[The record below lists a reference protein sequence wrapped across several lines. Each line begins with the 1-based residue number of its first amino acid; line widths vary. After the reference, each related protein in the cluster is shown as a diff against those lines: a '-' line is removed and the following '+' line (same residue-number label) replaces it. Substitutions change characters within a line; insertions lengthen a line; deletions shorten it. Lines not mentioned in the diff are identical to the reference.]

1 MKTRPLIAL
10 DADGVLLDYSL
21 AYAHLWERA
30 FGYFPK
36 ELDKNAYWPLD
47 RWEVEA
53 LDGERLSIFKDCMDE
68 QFWSTIPAVEHA
80 VQACHRLHDAGFNLV
95 CVTALRPQF
104 QNARLQNLRDVGFPT
119 ERVIATGRSTG
130 DRSPKAAAIEQLGA
144 AAFVDDYLPYFKG
157 IKPSTHLALI
167 CRGSTRSP
175 NVGPDLKI
183 VHSQHSSLAAFA
195 DWMLRSGPGN
205 SGISSIS

>member
-53 LDGERLSIFKDCMDE
+53 LDGERLSIPDGQVKFPHPWPP
-68 QFWSTIPAVEHA
+68 QIPPGRTT
-80 VQACHRLHDAGFNLV
+80 RL
-95 CVTALRPQF
+95 
-104 QNARLQNLRDVGFPT
+104 
-119 ERVIATGRSTG
+119 
-130 DRSPKAAAIEQLGA
+130 
-144 AAFVDDYLPYFKG
+144 
-157 IKPSTHLALI
+157 
-167 CRGSTRSP
+167 
-175 NVGPDLKI
+175 
-183 VHSQHSSLAAFA
+183 
-195 DWMLRSGPGN
+195 
-205 SGISSIS
+205 

>member
-53 LDGERLSIFKDCMDE
+53 LDGERLLN
-68 QFWSTIPAVEHA
+68 P
-80 VQACHRLHDAGFNLV
+80 
-95 CVTALRPQF
+95 
-104 QNARLQNLRDVGFPT
+104 
-119 ERVIATGRSTG
+119 
-130 DRSPKAAAIEQLGA
+130 
-144 AAFVDDYLPYFKG
+144 
-157 IKPSTHLALI
+157 
-167 CRGSTRSP
+167 
-175 NVGPDLKI
+175 
-183 VHSQHSSLAAFA
+183 
-195 DWMLRSGPGN
+195 
-205 SGISSIS
+205 

>member
-80 VQACHRLHDAGFNLV
+80 VQACHRLHDAGF
-95 CVTALRPQF
+95 PI
-104 QNARLQNLRDVGFPT
+104 
-119 ERVIATGRSTG
+119 ERVSATGRSTG